1 MHDSSPQKRKTK
13 SEETKE
19 ATGQTKGN
27 GQETKNICTGADDPP
42 TPTTANPS
50 ENSPLGVYL
59 YRKAMAQELRK
70 ERQVDLE
77 ALRGVLGEYLGC
89 YLFIGYDLS
98 HEPVVYV
105 NAPDQMAADALSAA
119 LNRFFYASKNQIPKN
134 GDEDGGNPFLNR

>member
-1 MHDSSPQKRKTK
+1 MAKEPKNQDQKSGEPNKELNLPQAPKATSKQGQKTAPAPQAAA
-13 SEETKE
+13 S
-19 ATGQTKGN
+19 
-27 GQETKNICTGADDPP
+27 
-42 TPTTANPS
+42 NPIQ
-50 ENSPLGVYL
+50 NSPLGAYL
-59 YRKAMAQELRK
+59 FRKAMAQELRK
-70 ERQVDLE
+70 ERHVDLE

>member
-1 MHDSSPQKRKTK
+1 MAKEPKKQDQKSGDSS
-13 SEETKE
+13 KE
-19 ATGQTKGN
+19 L
-27 GQETKNICTGADDPP
+27 
-42 TPTTANPS
+42 
-50 ENSPLGVYL
+50 NSPQAPQGATQPGQKTVPDPQAAASNPGQNSLLGIYL
-59 YRKAMAQELRK
+59 YKKAMAQELRK

-119 LNRFFYASKNQIPKN
+119 LNKFFYASKNQITKN
-134 GDEDGGNPFLNR
+134 GDDDGGNPFLNR

>member
-1 MHDSSPQKRKTK
+1 MAKDPKKQNQKSGEPNKDLNPPQ
-13 SEETKE
+13 
-19 ATGQTKGN
+19 APQ
-27 GQETKNICTGADDPP
+27 GASKLAPKPVTDPQA
-42 TPTTANPS
+42 ANPNLA

-59 YRKAMAQELRK
+59 YRKAMALELRK

-119 LNRFFYASKNQIPKN
+119 LNKFFYASKNQIPKN
-134 GDEDGGNPFLNR
+134 GDEDAGSPFFNR